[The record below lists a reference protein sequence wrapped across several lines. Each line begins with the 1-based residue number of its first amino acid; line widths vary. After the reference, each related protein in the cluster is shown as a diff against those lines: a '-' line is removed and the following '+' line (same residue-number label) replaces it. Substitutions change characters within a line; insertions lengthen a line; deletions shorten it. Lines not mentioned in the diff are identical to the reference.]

1 MGWEHG
7 KRRAALAG
15 SFQRAGFPEGKPG
28 PPGQE
33 PTGGEG
39 NWQRA
44 CWCCSDAD
52 HQVAVM
58 TRPSGSLPRGPPA
71 QPDRSAPPLPPG
83 TGAGILS

>member
-1 MGWEHG
+1 MAWEHG

-15 SFQRAGFPEGKPG
+15 CFQRAGFPEGEPG

-33 PTGGEG
+33 PAGGEG

-58 TRPSGSLPRGPPA
+58 TPPKRQPPPGSPGPAPT
-71 QPDRSAPPLPPG
+71 APPRPCPPELEP
-83 TGAGILS
+83 AS